1 MLTPEFLQAMPKR
14 FVNLWSEVES
24 DITAQ
29 IAKRM
34 VKTDFTVGASSSWQI
49 QKLLEMSKMDE
60 DIVKELARATKKSE
74 AEVRRAITESG
85 FTGLNYDEQIYK
97 RAGMDVNGVQYA
109 LTHSVALRDVLNAG
123 VDKTNGVV
131 KNFTRTT
138 ANTAQH
144 AYYNAMDKAWIEI
157 MSGAYSPQQ
166 AVAQS
171 VKEIAEKG
179 FESVAYPS
187 GHYDKVD
194 VAARRAILTGANQ
207 TTAQLQIAQA
217 EEMGCDLVEVTSHA
231 GARPTHAVWQ
241 GRIFSL
247 SGKTKGYKDFYEETG
262 YGTGEGLCG
271 WNCRHS
277 FYPYFEGL
285 SSSSFSHD
293 PAREYLDKSNTEM
306 YEDSQR
312 QRALERAVRQSKR
325 ACMALDASR
334 RASEDEAL
342 TRALNDAY
350 NTASVQLRNRRK
362 ALEDFAKLKDRTLDD
377 GRIAV
382 NGFGHSEG
390 SKAAWAARKTL
401 QAKIDGTAPTHTVGL
416 AEIGTE
422 TKEIT
427 GTLVDTSKVRQI
439 GDFKLTS
446 DTESGTI
453 GVPPESLERFKNALR
468 KQAELPND
476 SSVLVN
482 EIVEHHSDLKY
493 YTPESMKG
501 YLEEAGYSVVPLAN
515 GNFKGVP
522 FEEGG
527 GYKTNFGGD
536 GIFQYHPEK
545 RSHHNGAY
553 WKIGNG
559 KEKKRYDMDGNE
571 IGSGKG

>member
-1 MLTPEFLQAMPKR
+1 MLTPEYLQAMPKR

-60 DIVKELARATKKSE
+60 DIVRELAKATKKSE

-123 VDKTNGVV
+123 IAQTNDLV
-131 KNFTRTT
+131 KNFTGTT

-144 AYYNAMDKAWIEI
+144 AYYNAMDKAWIAL

-166 AVAQS
+166 VIAQS

-179 FESVAYPS
+179 FEKIAYPS
-187 GHYDKVD
+187 GHRDNLE

-207 TTAQLQIAQA
+207 TTARLQLTRAD
-217 EEMGCDLVEVTSHA
+217 ELGCDLVEVTAHA

-241 GRIFSL
+241 GQVYSR
-247 SGKTKGYKDFYEETG
+247 SGKTKGYKDFVSTTG
-262 YGTGEGLCG
+262 YGTGDGLCG
-271 WNCRHS
+271 WTCRHN

-285 SSSSFSHD
+285 SSSSFSRD
-293 PAREYLDKSNTEM
+293 PAREYLDKSNTEV

-362 ALEDFAKLKDRTLDD
+362 ALEDFAELKDRTLEDE
-377 GRIAV
+377 RIAV

-390 SKAAWAARKTL
+390 SKASWAARKTL
-401 QAKIDGTAPTHTVGL
+401 QGKIDGTAPAHTVGL
-416 AEIGTE
+416 AEVNTE
-422 TKEIT
+422 TKGIEGKTVLTGKPSDAIMISDKQFGKKNGKHAADFGLDPGKAEDRETLRGIIKHIIDDADEIRVGFWQGKT
-427 GTLVDTSKVRQI
+427 EDEKTPAVFYIKG
-439 GDFKLTS
+439 S
-446 DTESGTI
+446 DVVITRNNQFVSILKG
-453 GVPPESLERFKNALR
+453 GKKNAKVQRALI
-468 KQAELPND
+468 Q
-476 SSVLVN
+476 
-482 EIVEHHSDLKY
+482 
-493 YTPESMKG
+493 
-501 YLEEAGYSVVPLAN
+501 
-515 GNFKGVP
+515 
-522 FEEGG
+522 
-527 GYKTNFGGD
+527 
-536 GIFQYHPEK
+536 
-545 RSHHNGAY
+545 
-553 WKIGNG
+553 
-559 KEKKRYDMDGNE
+559 
-571 IGSGKG
+571 

>member
-262 YGTGEGLCG
+262 
-271 WNCRHS
+271 
-277 FYPYFEGL
+277 
-285 SSSSFSHD
+285 
-293 PAREYLDKSNTEM
+293 
-306 YEDSQR
+306 
-312 QRALERAVRQSKR
+312 
-325 ACMALDASR
+325 
-334 RASEDEAL
+334 
-342 TRALNDAY
+342 
-350 NTASVQLRNRRK
+350 
-362 ALEDFAKLKDRTLDD
+362 
-377 GRIAV
+377 
-382 NGFGHSEG
+382 
-390 SKAAWAARKTL
+390 
-401 QAKIDGTAPTHTVGL
+401 
-416 AEIGTE
+416 
-422 TKEIT
+422 
-427 GTLVDTSKVRQI
+427 
-439 GDFKLTS
+439 
-446 DTESGTI
+446 
-453 GVPPESLERFKNALR
+453 
-468 KQAELPND
+468 
-476 SSVLVN
+476 
-482 EIVEHHSDLKY
+482 
-493 YTPESMKG
+493 
-501 YLEEAGYSVVPLAN
+501 
-515 GNFKGVP
+515 
-522 FEEGG
+522 
-527 GYKTNFGGD
+527 
-536 GIFQYHPEK
+536 
-545 RSHHNGAY
+545 
-553 WKIGNG
+553 
-559 KEKKRYDMDGNE
+559 
-571 IGSGKG
+571 